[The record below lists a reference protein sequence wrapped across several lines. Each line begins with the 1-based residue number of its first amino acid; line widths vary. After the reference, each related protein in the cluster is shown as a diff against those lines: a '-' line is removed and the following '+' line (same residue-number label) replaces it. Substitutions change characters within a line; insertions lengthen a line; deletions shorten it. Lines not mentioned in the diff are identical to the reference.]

1 MARDTE
7 AEHRH
12 TLPLRSTSAQDRL
25 PVGGSRAAG
34 PAPPPMSPA
43 DPASL
48 SPEDPAPSEP
58 CRPLSHQPCR
68 LRPHSALQ
76 TPPHSALQTPPLV
89 SPADPASLQA
99 RPPPAWGRCQRIGF
113 LRPGSPGPPRSAS
126 KGRLC
131 PSRKQVPVP
140 RAPQAAWTQGDILS
154 PGDPAEPMPAEA
166 GGAGPAPNAGPGSGN
181 GGSKGPLA
189 SAPPAQSRRYC
200 RAPRA
205 PAPGPGPG
213 SLQSPR
219 ALGAPQSGQ
228 RSRPASSRP
237 SAVGPVQQAPGV
249 WLHQDG
255 CAPAFR
261 GDNTH
266 PPSPAWTSPG
276 GMHHRAG
283 DKAWGGEATSKTVW
297 EPLGVTVSRQGP
309 PCSPA
314 ASPAWAPPWSSSQPG
329 SLPTPSRP
337 GLQSMGSL
345 RVGHD

>member
-1 MARDTE
+1 M
-7 AEHRH
+7 
-12 TLPLRSTSAQDRL
+12 
-25 PVGGSRAAG
+25 
-34 PAPPPMSPA
+34 
-43 DPASL
+43 
-48 SPEDPAPSEP
+48 
-58 CRPLSHQPCR
+58 
-68 LRPHSALQ
+68 
-76 TPPHSALQTPPLV
+76 
-89 SPADPASLQA
+89 
-99 RPPPAWGRCQRIGF
+99 
-113 LRPGSPGPPRSAS
+113 
-126 KGRLC
+126 
-131 PSRKQVPVP
+131 PVP

-166 GGAGPAPNAGPGSGN
+166 GGAGPAPAAGPGSGN

-205 PAPGPGPG
+205 PAPWPGPG

-237 SAVGPVQQAPGV
+237 SPVGPVQQAPGV

-337 GLQSMGSL
+337 AHGSCRPAGNDTLTGEGHRPFALKTGRPGCPSGWVSGLTQVSRALSRARPQLQTLLLLEGRLQAMRAAMLAGPQHAGDTHPIL
-345 RVGHD
+345 